1 MSENIGKCPK
11 CGEQYY
17 GWALNNPDEQYCE
30 ICGCGLEIYNYK
42 DAAKF
47 NPFLLYPKYKVTAS
61 WTERRLHLYQQGQ
74 CSKP

>member
-1 MSENIGKCPK
+1 MSKFIGKCPQ

-30 ICGCGLEIYNYK
+30 VCGCGLETYNHE

-47 NPFLLYPKYKVTAS
+47 NPRFHIQST
-61 WTERRLHLYQQGQ
+61 RG
-74 CSKP
+74 C